1 MREGDQVDFIKLNMK
16 FQIIADSLVS
26 FTTHNLFSIRL
37 GAALMS
43 PQRIELSTVY
53 G

>member
-16 FQIIADSLVS
+16 FQIIADSDS
-26 FTTHNLFSIRL
+26 FMTPNLFSIRL
-37 GAALMS
+37 AAALMS